1 MIVFPNS
8 KINLGLRILRQ
19 RSDGHHDLETVFYPV
34 ALTDILEITTYKEY
48 ERTLAIPFTTSGLP
62 IETEIINNLCT
73 KAYKLLKKDFHE
85 LPHVQ
90 MHLHKVIPLGA
101 GLGGGS
107 ADAAFTLR
115 LLNKKF
121 DLGLSDK
128 QLIDYAFQLGSDCPF
143 FIINKPC
150 FATGSGEVLEEINMD
165 LSSYKIMI
173 VNPGIHINTGLA
185 FRSIKPSVPKRSV
198 KEIIAGPME
207 KWKDELKNDF
217 EIFAFKKYPEI
228 VNIKDQLYVAGAVY
242 ASLSGSGS
250 TVYGFFPKQK
260 KLQLTF
266 PSQYMVWELA
276 C

>member
-19 RSDGHHDLETVFYPV
+19 RSDGHHDLETIFYPV
-34 ALTDILEITTYKEY
+34 ALTDILEITTYREY
-48 ERTLAIPFTTSGLP
+48 ERTSAIPFTTSGLP

-73 KAYKLLKKDFHE
+73 KAYKLLKKEFPE

-90 MHLHKVIPLGA
+90 MHLHKVIPSGA

-107 ADAAFTLR
+107 ADAAFTLK

-121 DLGLSDK
+121 NLGLSVA
-128 QLIDYAFQLGSDCPF
+128 QLIGYAFQLGSDCPF

-150 FATGSGEVLEEINMD
+150 LATGRGEILEEI
-165 LSSYKIMI
+165 MI
-173 VNPGIHINTGLA
+173 INPGIHINTGEA
-185 FRSIKPSVPKRSV
+185 FRNIKPSLPERTV
-198 KEIIAGPME
+198 KEIIAGPIE

-217 EIFAFKKYPEI
+217 EIFAFKRYPEI

-260 KLQLTF
+260 KIQLSF
-266 PSQYMVWELA
+266 PSHYLVRESDS
-276 C
+276 